1 MTIKDVNDMLSA
13 IGVPYSYYHY
23 MADGI
28 PQTPYMIYC
37 FPSETTEDAD
47 DYGYG
52 LTVTM
57 VIRLYLR
64 EKNFNV
70 EKHIRDIFQQYEL
83 PYTKNEDYIDGENV
97 FIEEYTTSFYLDDE
111 DE

>member
-1 MTIKDVNDMLSA
+1 MTVEDINKMLTA
-13 IGVPYSYYHY
+13 FGIPYSYYHY

-28 PQTPYMIYC
+28 PQTPYMIYA

-64 EKNFNV
+64 EKNFGV
-70 EKHIRDIFQQYEL
+70 EKHIRDIFRQYEL

-97 FIEEYTTSFYLDDE
+97 FIEEYTLSFYLEDDE
-111 DE
+111 